1 MLSIQGGNTLD
12 IVGIPSEV
20 KGETL
25 EESVVG
31 IFDKLGCSIYADR
44 TEAGHRASKNNKT
57 VTVAFIRRKDYQKD
71 WNKKRS
77 QRTTKWGTLVYL
89 DKAKYLSTVAYVLV
103 MKCYGQKVR
112 NYLL

>member
-12 IVGIPSEV
+12 IVGIPSEG

-31 IFDKLGCSIYADR
+31 IFDKLGSSIDADR
-44 TEAGHRASKNNKT
+44 TEACHRASKNNKT
-57 VTVAFIRRKDYQKD
+57 VTVAFIRRKDCQKN
-71 WNKKRS
+71 WNKSKKS
-77 QRTTKWGTLVYL
+77 
-89 DKAKYLSTVAYVLV
+89 
-103 MKCYGQKVR
+103 QKVR